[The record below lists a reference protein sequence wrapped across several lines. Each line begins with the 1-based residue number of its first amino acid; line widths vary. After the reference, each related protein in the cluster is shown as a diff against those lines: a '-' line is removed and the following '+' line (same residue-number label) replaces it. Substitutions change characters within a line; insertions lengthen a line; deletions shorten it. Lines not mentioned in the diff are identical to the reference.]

1 MNKKGF
7 TLIEVIAVII
17 IIGVMLLIAVPNVTG
32 YIFTSRK
39 SSFATDI
46 HAYLETVRAEYL
58 GREYGP
64 LVEDEELLIV
74 PIKNIILE
82 KGDAGQSPFGN
93 YVYDKS
99 YIVVAPEKS
108 GYEYYANVLD
118 ESKHGVIMT
127 PYSVLDKDEILE
139 DASAINAW
147 PQYNGTEA
155 IFTFKEQA
163 YKWCET
169 RSPKGKTSEESP
181 ILLLCKEG

>member
-39 SSFATDI
+39 SSYATDI
-46 HAYLETVRAEYL
+46 HAYLETIRAEYL
-58 GREYGP
+58 EREYGP
-64 LVEDEELLIV
+64 LIEDDELLIV
-74 PIKNIILE
+74 PIKTVVLE
-82 KGDAGQSPFGN
+82 KGDSGQSPFGN

-99 YIVVAPEKS
+99 YVVVAPEKS

-118 ESKHGVIMT
+118 DTKHGVMMIS
-127 PYSVLDKDEILE
+127 YSVLDRDEILD
-139 DASAINAW
+139 DASEIKAW
-147 PQYNGTEA
+147 TQYVGTEA
-155 IFTFKEQA
+155 IFTFKSKE

-169 RSPKGKTSEESP
+169 RAPKGKTAEEAP
-181 ILLLCKEG
+181 ILLMCKED